1 MVIRLLF
8 HLESNIMM
16 TLKLDMKHI
25 CKKEV
30 RRRQGRGQG
39 DEGGGVFG
47 LRWGLWEAG
56 GELCADA
63 EGTAGSSKLL

>member
-1 MVIRLLF
+1 
-8 HLESNIMM
+8 MM

-30 RRRQGRGQG
+30 R
-39 DEGGGVFG
+39 GGLFG

-56 GELCADA
+56 GELCTNA
-63 EGTAGSSKLL
+63 EGTAGSSELL